1 MPKPAARLGD
11 STAHGTPLGGS
22 PGSLNV
28 FIGGKPAWRAIPNA
42 AAAGLGVAKQITVV
56 TLKSLK
62 AAKVAAS
69 GTPAAPAAIAAEQAG
84 IAAAAASMGA
94 MISGFGGFS
103 DISVCPVPLPVP
115 PHGPGVVT
123 NGSPTV
129 LVNNMPLA
137 RMGDSITEALGPPNK
152 IVSGCMKVMVK

>member
-11 STAHGTPLGGS
+11 STAHGAPLGGGT
-22 PGSLNV
+22 GSLNV
-28 FIGGKPAWRAIPNA
+28 LIGNRPAWRAIPIA
-42 AAAGLGVAKQITVV
+42 AAPGLSAAKQTSKIT
-56 TLKSLK
+56 LQSLK
-62 AAKVAAS
+62 AARIAAS
-69 GTPAAPAAIAAEQAG
+69 GTPGAPAAIAAEQAG

-94 MISGFGGFS
+94 MISGLGGMS
-103 DISVCPVPLPVP
+103 DISICPVPLPVP

-137 RMGDSITEALGPPNK
+137 RLGDTIVEALGPPNK
-152 IVSGCMKVMVK
+152 IVSGATSVMVK